1 MNKQSKVLISLLLCF
16 VMLLSFTACTPSETE
31 QATMPPPSDT
41 PVTLSQLADYTFVCA
56 ENSSVAVKIQVTA
69 LTTKLQGIT
78 QQDTP
83 AVISD
88 TDAEPV
94 ATEVLIGRTNRPE
107 SQYLPE
113 LGYHDWCI
121 LATGQKILICG
132 GSDDAT
138 AAAVYQFL
146 NDNIDWMHPEITLAE
161 CADEYQADYAAE
173 ELTIDGKS
181 ITDFSI
187 AAASELSTA
196 AKTAQRQIGTISNKA
211 LEIVQETEGPAIQLT
226 VDSSLPSRSWT
237 AHYEEDS
244 LILSG
249 ADAYAVVKAVE
260 EVFDAGSVQDGK
272 LEISSDISLEGEYAE
287 DEEKAYLYLTS
298 TQEINQPYMYGSTI
312 KDPTTYA
319 VGETI
324 DYYIACIA
332 DNAPVQNTY
341 IWYRYKKDGGE
352 EKEERVFC
360 QNGILQL
367 QIPMEEPGFVMI
379 EAYVCDQYGT
389 EDTSIPRYYGS
400 AAAGFDDIDT
410 GAEEP
415 EDFDEF
421 WAEQVALWDQCDIT
435 VLYREEIDSSSEYY
449 MSGYV
454 AYDIHLSYGDDE
466 NYVSM
471 VMTMPEDAEPGSL
484 ALNAHFRGYGVDSVD
499 PGYNPGTITI
509 TVNPHSIENF
519 REDAYYSELDKGKLS
534 GFGMVNTVADD
545 CYFYYMLKRD
555 YIAIQYAKT
564 MPEWNG
570 TDLTTS
576 GGSMGG
582 FQATAMAALDEDVT
596 YLNSSIPWMADL
608 AGNEAADRIIATFRP
623 ENTPAVQYFDTAYFA
638 KRVTC
643 STHIYAGLSDDVC
656 PPTGV
661 AAIYNNLGCEDKNI
675 DWTQTARHG
684 GSAQPLCQSYHRDN

>member
-1 MNKQSKVLISLLLCF
+1 M
-16 VMLLSFTACTPSETE
+16 
-31 QATMPPPSDT
+31 
-41 PVTLSQLADYTFVCA
+41 
-56 ENSSVAVKIQVTA
+56 KIQVTA

-226 VDSSLPSRSWT
+226 VDSSLPSRGWT

-298 TQEINQPYMYGSTI
+298 TQEINQPYMYGSNNQG
-312 KDPTTYA
+312 P
-319 VGETI
+319 
-324 DYYIACIA
+324 
-332 DNAPVQNTY
+332 
-341 IWYRYKKDGGE
+341 
-352 EKEERVFC
+352 
-360 QNGILQL
+360 
-367 QIPMEEPGFVMI
+367 
-379 EAYVCDQYGT
+379 
-389 EDTSIPRYYGS
+389 
-400 AAAGFDDIDT
+400 
-410 GAEEP
+410 
-415 EDFDEF
+415 
-421 WAEQVALWDQCDIT
+421 
-435 VLYREEIDSSSEYY
+435 
-449 MSGYV
+449 
-454 AYDIHLSYGDDE
+454 
-466 NYVSM
+466 
-471 VMTMPEDAEPGSL
+471 
-484 ALNAHFRGYGVDSVD
+484 
-499 PGYNPGTITI
+499 YNLCGW
-509 TVNPHSIENF
+509 
-519 REDAYYSELDKGKLS
+519 
-534 GFGMVNTVADD
+534 
-545 CYFYYMLKRD
+545 RD
-555 YIAIQYAKT
+555 
-564 MPEWNG
+564 
-570 TDLTTS
+570 
-576 GGSMGG
+576 
-582 FQATAMAALDEDVT
+582 
-596 YLNSSIPWMADL
+596 
-608 AGNEAADRIIATFRP
+608 
-623 ENTPAVQYFDTAYFA
+623 
-638 KRVTC
+638 
-643 STHIYAGLSDDVC
+643 H
-656 PPTGV
+656 
-661 AAIYNNLGCEDKNI
+661 
-675 DWTQTARHG
+675 
-684 GSAQPLCQSYHRDN
+684 

>member
-1 MNKQSKVLISLLLCF
+1 MSKHTKILISLLLCF
-16 VMLLSFTACTPSETE
+16 VMLFSFTACSPDETV
-31 QATMPPPSDT
+31 QPTMPPASDS
-41 PVTLSQLADYTFVCA
+41 VITLSQLANYTFVCA
-56 ENSSVAVKIQVTA
+56 EDSNSAVMMQVTS
-69 LTTKLQGIT
+69 LTTKLQSIT
-78 QQDTP
+78 QQETP
-83 AVISD
+83 EVIYD
-88 TDAEPV
+88 IDAEP
-94 ATEVLIGRTNRPE
+94 ASTEVLIGRTNRPE

-113 LGYHDWCI
+113 LGYHDWVI
-121 LATGQKILICG
+121 LATGEKILICG
-132 GSDDAT
+132 GSNDAT
-138 AAAVYQFL
+138 ANAVYQFL
-146 NDNIDWMHPEITLAE
+146 TDNIDWMHPEITLAE
-161 CADEYQADYAAE
+161 CADEYTADYAAQ

-181 ITDFSI
+181 AAEFSI
-187 AAASELSTA
+187 AASDELSTA
-196 AKTAQRQIGTISNKA
+196 AKTAQRQIGTISGNA
-211 LEIVQETEGPAIQLT
+211 LEIVPETEGPAIQLT
-226 VDSSLPSRSWT
+226 IDSSLPSRSWT
-237 AHYEEDS
+237 AHYEGNS
-244 LILSG
+244 LILAG
-249 ADAYAVVKAVE
+249 ADPYAVVKAAQ
-260 EVFDAGSVQDGK
+260 EVFGTGSVQDGK
-272 LEISSDISLEGEYAE
+272 LEISPDISQNGEYAE
-287 DEEKAYLYLTS
+287 DEDKAYLYLTS
-298 TQEINQPYMYGSTI
+298 TQEIEQPYMYGSTI

-332 DNAPVQNTY
+332 DNAPVENTY

-360 QNGILQL
+360 QDGILQL

-400 AAAGFDDIDT
+400 AAAGFDDITT
-410 GAEEP
+410 GMEEP

-421 WAEQVALWDQCDIT
+421 WAEQVALWDQCGIT
-435 VLYREEIDSSSEYY
+435 VLYKEELDPSSEYY
-449 MSGYV
+449 AEGYV

-466 NYVSM
+466 NYISL
-471 VMTMPEDAEPGSL
+471 VMTMPENAEPGSL
-484 ALNAHFRGYGVDSVD
+484 KLSAHFRGYGVGSVE

-519 REDAYYSELDKGKLS
+519 REDAYYTELDKGALS

-555 YIAIQYAKT
+555 YLAIQYAKT

-570 TDLTTS
+570 TDLTS
-576 GGSMGG
+576 GGGSMGG
-582 FQATAMAALDEDVT
+582 FQATAMAALDKDVT
-596 YLNSSIPWMADL
+596 YLDASIPWMADL
-608 AGNEAADRIIATFRP
+608 GGYEAADRIIASFRP
-623 ENTPAVQYFDTAYFA
+623 EYTSAVLYFDTAYFA

>member
-16 VMLLSFTACTPSETE
+16 VMLLSFTACTPNETE

-226 VDSSLPSRSWT
+226 VDSSLPSRGWT

-379 EAYVCDQYGT
+379 EAYFCDQYGT
-389 EDTSIPRYYGS
+389 
-400 AAAGFDDIDT
+400 
-410 GAEEP
+410 
-415 EDFDEF
+415 
-421 WAEQVALWDQCDIT
+421 
-435 VLYREEIDSSSEYY
+435 
-449 MSGYV
+449 
-454 AYDIHLSYGDDE
+454 
-466 NYVSM
+466 
-471 VMTMPEDAEPGSL
+471 
-484 ALNAHFRGYGVDSVD
+484 
-499 PGYNPGTITI
+499 
-509 TVNPHSIENF
+509 
-519 REDAYYSELDKGKLS
+519 
-534 GFGMVNTVADD
+534 
-545 CYFYYMLKRD
+545 
-555 YIAIQYAKT
+555 
-564 MPEWNG
+564 
-570 TDLTTS
+570 
-576 GGSMGG
+576 
-582 FQATAMAALDEDVT
+582 
-596 YLNSSIPWMADL
+596 
-608 AGNEAADRIIATFRP
+608 
-623 ENTPAVQYFDTAYFA
+623 
-638 KRVTC
+638 
-643 STHIYAGLSDDVC
+643 
-656 PPTGV
+656 
-661 AAIYNNLGCEDKNI
+661 
-675 DWTQTARHG
+675 
-684 GSAQPLCQSYHRDN
+684 